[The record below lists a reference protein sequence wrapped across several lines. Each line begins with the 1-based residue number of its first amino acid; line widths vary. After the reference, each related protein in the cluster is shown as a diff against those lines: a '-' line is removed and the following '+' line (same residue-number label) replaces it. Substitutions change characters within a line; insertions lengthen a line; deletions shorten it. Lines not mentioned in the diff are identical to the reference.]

1 MEEYEEPYAY
11 SGPVEVVGQ
20 KVTLRQL
27 NNKAIEKLHQLIASL
42 DAKSEPERIQA
53 CVESLAKLDSALK
66 NSDILEK
73 EISDEERLMQNRS
86 ALVGDLLKKGR

>member
-1 MEEYEEPYAY
+1 MEGYEE
-11 SGPVEVVGQ
+11 GEVVGQ

-27 NNKAIEKLHQLIASL
+27 NNKAIEKLHELIDSL

-73 EISDEERLMQNRS
+73 EESSEER
-86 ALVGDLLKKGR
+86 ALKEKRGVAEALLRK

>member
-1 MEEYEEPYAY
+1 MEGYKE
-11 SGPVEVVGQ
+11 GEVVGQ
-20 KVTLRQL
+20 VVGRKVTLRQL
-27 NNKAIEKLHQLIASL
+27 NEKAVQKLHELIDSL
-42 DAKSEPERIQA
+42 DAKSEPEMVQA

>member
-1 MEEYEEPYAY
+1 MNVFEGET
-11 SGPVEVVGQ
+11 VG
-20 KVTLRQL
+20 KPVTLRQL
-27 NNKAIEKLHQLIASL
+27 NEKAVQKLHDLIDSL
-42 DAKSEPERIQA
+42 DAKSEPELIQA

-73 EISDEERLMQNRS
+73 ELSDEEKLMQNKS